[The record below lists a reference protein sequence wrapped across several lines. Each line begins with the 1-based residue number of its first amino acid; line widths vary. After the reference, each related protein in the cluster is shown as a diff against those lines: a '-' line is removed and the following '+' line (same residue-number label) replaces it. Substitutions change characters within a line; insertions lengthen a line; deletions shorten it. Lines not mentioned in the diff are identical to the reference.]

1 MGQFVERNL
10 RLTVHDYITVGISL
24 PRRRWCPRL
33 ATAKKGG
40 NTRHLSRYLLSPL
53 WNKALRGEEKKQE
66 KQVTQS
72 NANPGQ
78 DLTHAHSH
86 ITRAV
91 APMDKVVAR
100 PWVCIRVCH
109 LFLLFFIRRGAVSR
123 SLRKAKANSKKR
135 PVVLQLLMYTQF
147 NMLHETL

>member
-1 MGQFVERNL
+1 MVSPSRHREKRREYQTFIKIPLVPVVEQGV
-10 RLTVHDYITVGISL
+10 T
-24 PRRRWCPRL
+24 RR
-33 ATAKKGG
+33 G
-40 NTRHLSRYLLSPL
+40 
-53 WNKALRGEEKKQE
+53 KKQE

-100 PWVCIRVCH
+100 PRVCIRVCH

-135 PVVLQLLMYTQF
+135 PVVL
-147 NMLHETL
+147 